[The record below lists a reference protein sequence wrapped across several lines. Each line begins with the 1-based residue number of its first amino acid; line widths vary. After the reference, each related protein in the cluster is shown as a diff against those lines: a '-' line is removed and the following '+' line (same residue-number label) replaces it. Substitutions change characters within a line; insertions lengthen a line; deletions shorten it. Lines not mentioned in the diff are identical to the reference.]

1 MAEYTK
7 IIRKMRV
14 FEFDIETPAG
24 ERFPLITIDRDD
36 GLRDRIEQAFS
47 TTAHSEVRPRNI
59 GLLIDRIRHGLVVT
73 NADNAGY
80 ASIEIMRIL
89 NQTGFRGE
97 LLFMTNG
104 NTYPL
109 HLLRR
114 LNKLALDFDL
124 GTISMSNLLS
134 RVNSTR
140 HSIAQDPSVPSKL
153 TSALG

>member
-14 FEFDIETPAG
+14 FEFDVEQPSGAHLNVIA
-24 ERFPLITIDRDD
+24 IDRDD
-36 GLRDRIEQAFS
+36 GLRERLEQAFG
-47 TTAHSEVRPRNI
+47 APVQNEVRPRNI
-59 GLLIDRIRHGLVVT
+59 GLLIDRVRDGLVIA
-73 NADNAGY
+73 NADTAGY
-80 ASIEIMRIL
+80 ASTEIIRIL

-97 LLFMTNG
+97 VLFLTNG

-124 GTISMSNLLS
+124 STISMANLLD
-134 RVNSTR
+134 RVNMTT
-140 HSIAQDPSVPSKL
+140 HTTAQDSIRPTKL
-153 TSALG
+153 TSAVG